1 MSQSEL
7 PFPCSNQPDEPHF
20 FNNQPIEINDW
31 TLHLINAEKLHSGNV
46 VVLKKN
52 NFNLIIDSGCHIA
65 ANLKELTKKVKPK
78 QDSKT
83 FLINTH
89 GHPDHTGANAILAED
104 GAIVVSHR
112 QAKKMMRK
120 VGGVESQG
128 LPSITYR
135 KKMNITL
142 GNQLIH
148 LIHLPSGHTNGDTA
162 VWIPK
167 LNILHTGDAFMGDD
181 YPLID
186 INAGASI
193 NMLIKAISKLINL
206 SDNETIIIP
215 GHGSLMS
222 RFDLLDYRE
231 MLRSITADIERMK
244 AKGFTLKEVIDEKPT
259 KDYDAKWGSGELIS
273 GKLFTE
279 FVFKTLP
286 IEGITQTELSSKSTN
301 SLSRVSNISKMDH
314 HDILTNYT
322 NRSSDNDYHSLGI
335 DSGDLNNRSIVKL
348 ESNNS
353 ENLEFSDTDLID
365 QTPIKRK
372 QKFVEDLSSNTK
384 NENQLP
390 ISNEYHFT
398 EIRST
403 EQVGSLSIHT
413 DELIDFSLNKDPSES
428 GLTNGSWHSPELC

>member
-7 PFPCSNQPDEPHF
+7 PFPCGKQPDEPQF
-20 FNNQPIEINDW
+20 FNNRPIEINDW
-31 TLHLINAEKLHSGNV
+31 TLHLINAEELHSGNV

-52 NFNLIIDSGCHIA
+52 NFNLVIDSGCNIA
-65 ANLKELTKKVKPK
+65 ENIKKLTKKVKPK
-78 QDSKT
+78 RDSKT

-89 GHPDHTGANAILAED
+89 GHPDHTGANAILAQD

-120 VGGVESQG
+120 VGGVEDQG

-135 KKMNITL
+135 KKMNISL

-206 SDNETIIIP
+206 SDNETLIIP
-215 GHGSLMS
+215 GHGNLMN

-231 MLRSITADIERMK
+231 MLRSITADIESMK
-244 AKGFTLKEVIDEKPT
+244 AKGFTLEEVVNEKPT
-259 KDYDAKWGSGELIS
+259 KDYDGKWGSGKLVNGERFTGFIYNTLTIEDIS
-273 GKLFTE
+273 KNNDSGHDKDS
-279 FVFKTLP
+279 
-286 IEGITQTELSSKSTN
+286 LSSKHNNTQPN
-301 SLSRVSNISKMDH
+301 YNDL
-314 HDILTNYT
+314 LTNYT
-322 NRSSDNDYHSLGI
+322 NKNSDNKHNSLGI
-335 DSGDLNNRSIVKL
+335 DSGLNPKI
-348 ESNNS
+348 NNISGKEGS
-353 ENLEFSDTDLID
+353 ELLG
-365 QTPIKRK
+365 
-372 QKFVEDLSSNTK
+372 FVEIDLTDNEKVRDEKRLDTEFCSNAR
-384 NENQLP
+384 NGNQLP
-390 ISNEYHFT
+390 LSLEYHGAD
-398 EIRST
+398 IRSK
-403 EQVGSLSIHT
+403 EQVVSLWSRT
-413 DELIDFSLNKDPSES
+413 DELNDF
-428 GLTNGSWHSPELC
+428 GTNTDQSDSIFSDKTGNLSDLC

>member
-1 MSQSEL
+1 MPQPEL
-7 PFPCSNQPDEPHF
+7 PFPCGKQPDKPQF
-20 FNNQPIEINDW
+20 FNNRPIEINNW
-31 TLHLINAEKLHSGNV
+31 TLHLINAEELHSGNV

-52 NFNLIIDSGCHIA
+52 NFNLIIDSGCNIA
-65 ANLKELTKKVKPK
+65 ANIKKLTKKVKPK

-89 GHPDHTGANAILAED
+89 GHPDHTGANAILAQD

-120 VGGVESQG
+120 VGGVEDQG

-135 KKMNITL
+135 KKMNISL

-167 LNILHTGDAFMGDD
+167 LNILHTGDALMGDD

-215 GHGSLMS
+215 GHGNLMN
-222 RFDLLDYRE
+222 RFDLLDYRQ

-244 AKGFTLKEVIDEKPT
+244 AKGFTLEEVVDKKPT
-259 KDYDAKWGSGELIS
+259 KDYDAKWGSGKLVNGERFTGFIYNTLTIENVSKNNDS
-273 GKLFTE
+273 GHNKE
-279 FVFKTLP
+279 S
-286 IEGITQTELSSKSTN
+286 LSSKHNNTQPN
-301 SLSRVSNISKMDH
+301 HNDL
-314 HDILTNYT
+314 LTNYT
-322 NRSSDNDYHSLGI
+322 NKNSDNKHNSLGI
-335 DSGDLNNRSIVKL
+335 DSGLSPKTNKILGTEGSELLGFIEIDLTDNEKVRDEKRL
-348 ESNNS
+348 
-353 ENLEFSDTDLID
+353 DTD
-365 QTPIKRK
+365 
-372 QKFVEDLSSNTK
+372 FCSNAR
-384 NENQLP
+384 NGNQLLLP
-390 ISNEYHFT
+390 HEYHGAD
-398 EIRST
+398 ISSK
-403 EQVGSLSIHT
+403 EQVVSLWTRT
-413 DELIDFSLNKDPSES
+413 DELNDFGTNTDQSDSILS
-428 GLTNGSWHSPELC
+428 GKTRNLSDLC